1 MKKDEK
7 ITQLEKTIENLVEK
21 QKSLSSEIDDLE
33 QYSRR
38 NCLVLHGVNESND
51 ENTNEIIIK
60 TFSEELGVE
69 IKEDDLDKSH
79 RLGKPKRKDNKPRLI
94 IVMFARYAVR
104 RKTFM
109 NNIMK
114 LKGKQLLI
122 TESLTSSRMQ
132 SLGDTQ
138 RKYGVRCLDT

>member
-1 MKKDEK
+1 MKKDEQ
-7 ITQLEKTIENLVEK
+7 ITQLENTIENLVEK

-69 IKEDDLDKSH
+69 IKEDDLDRSH
-79 RLGKPKRKDNKPRLI
+79 RLGKPKRKDNKP
-94 IVMFARYAVR
+94 
-104 RKTFM
+104 
-109 NNIMK
+109 
-114 LKGKQLLI
+114 
-122 TESLTSSRMQ
+122 
-132 SLGDTQ
+132 
-138 RKYGVRCLDT
+138 